1 MFFFSSSKYTMH
13 EIPYFS
19 YNFTKAYMK
28 MDTGILK
35 PFSPHSWSICWHLI
49 MAKCLYELKDSIRPN
64 AMCHDQNLLSAL
76 SMNRLYTDLSLELLW
91 AWHINPLSC
100 HIHSATL
107 TCCNWWKQVVIT
119 YKCWLRN
126 GDDFATLSMSK
137 LVPTASATLLRAS
150 LN

>member
-1 MFFFSSSKYTMH
+1 MH

-76 SMNRLYTDLSLELLW
+76 SMNRLYTDLSLELL
-91 AWHINPLSC
+91 
-100 HIHSATL
+100 
-107 TCCNWWKQVVIT
+107 
-119 YKCWLRN
+119 
-126 GDDFATLSMSK
+126 
-137 LVPTASATLLRAS
+137 
-150 LN
+150 